1 MLTQSM
7 ETEQNFVTRIGK
19 ELLIGTFDRI
29 TTYPYGSNAFKV
41 SKSEMLI
48 VKDLFF
54 EIVLQQQ

>member
-1 MLTQSM
+1 M